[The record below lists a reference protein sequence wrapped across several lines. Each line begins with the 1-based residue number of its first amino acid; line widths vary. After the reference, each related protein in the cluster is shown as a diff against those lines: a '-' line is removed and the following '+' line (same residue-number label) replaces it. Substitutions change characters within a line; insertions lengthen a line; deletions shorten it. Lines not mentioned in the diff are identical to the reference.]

1 MATKANI
8 NIDQGTSFTTYIA
21 LTDDAGNALDLSAY
35 TAQAQMRRWY
45 NSINCFSFD
54 TSLTLGQIALSMNAD
69 TTSKLTQQRYLYDVV
84 LTDSSNTLTRVV
96 EGMVT
101 VNFGVT
107 RSTNTVYY
115 YELLIGNTQGTIYF
129 GDTVYQSNG
138 SANVTGV
145 VYDVEGPLLGYGSNT
160 AANTS
165 NQVTSNT
172 IIIRVSNTSGSF
184 SKTAN
189 SGYRITSSN
198 TNANGNVL
206 SITQYVTR

>member
-8 NIDQGTSFTTYIA
+8 NIDQGTSFTTYIS
-21 LTDDAGNALDLSAY
+21 LTDEYGNPLDLSAY
-35 TAQAQMRRWY
+35 TAQSQLRRWY

-54 TSLTLGQIALSMNAD
+54 VSLIQGQVALSMNAE

-84 LTDSSNTLTRVV
+84 LTDSFSNVTRVV

-107 RSTNTVYY
+107 KAPNSVYY
-115 YELLIGNTQGTIYF
+115 YGLLVGNVQGTIYT

-145 VYDVEGPLLGYGSNT
+145 VYNVEGPLLGYGSNT

-165 NQVTSNT
+165 NRVTSNT
-172 IIIRVSNTSGSF
+172 LLIKVANTSGSF
-184 SKTAN
+184 SNTADT
-189 SGYRITSSN
+189 GFIITSSN

>member
-8 NIDQGTSFTTYIA
+8 NIDQGTSFTTYIS
-21 LTDDAGNALDLSAY
+21 LTDEYGNALDLSAY

-54 TSLTLGQIALSMNAD
+54 TSLSLGQIALSMNAE
-69 TTSKLTQQRYLYDVV
+69 TTAKLTQQRYLYDVI
-84 LTDSSNTLTRVV
+84 LFDGSNTSTRVV

-101 VNFGVT
+101 VDFGIT
-107 RSTNTVYY
+107 KPINTEYY
-115 YELLIGNTQGTIYF
+115 YEIYVSNTQGTIYT

-145 VYDVEGPLLGYGSNT
+145 VYDVQGPLLGYGSNT
-160 AANTS
+160 AANTT
-165 NQVTSNT
+165 NKITSNT
-172 IIIRVSNTSGSF
+172 VLIKISDASGTF

-189 SGYRITSSN
+189 SGYIITSSN

-206 SITQYVTR
+206 SITRNVTR

>member
-21 LTDDAGNALDLSAY
+21 LTDEYGNALDLSAY

-54 TSLTLGQIALSMNAD
+54 TSLTLGQIALSMNAE
-69 TTSKLTQQRYLYDVV
+69 TTSKLTQQRYLYDVI
-84 LTDSSNTLTRVV
+84 LFDGSNTATRVV

-101 VNFGVT
+101 ISFGVT
-107 RSTNTVYY
+107 KPPNTTYY
-115 YELLIGNTQGTIYF
+115 YGLFVGNTQGTIYV

-138 SANVTGV
+138 TANVTGV

-165 NQVTSNT
+165 NKITSNT
-172 IIIRVSNTSGSF
+172 VLIKISDTTGTFTNTATSG
-184 SKTAN
+184 
-189 SGYRITSSN
+189 YIITSSN